1 MAGKIQREELR
12 EKMERGDDFVL
23 LEALAP
29 EEFERGH
36 LPGARNLPPDRVE
49 QLASKRIPSKDSEVV
64 VYCASADCDAS
75 VKTARKLEELGYTNV
90 IDYEGGKA
98 DWKSADLASV

>member
-1 MAGKIQREELR
+1 MASKIERRELR

-29 EEFERGH
+29 EEFEKGH
-36 LPGARNLPPDRVE
+36 LPGARNLPPNRVQE
-49 QLASKRIPSKDSEVV
+49 LASERIPSKDSEVI

-75 VKTARKLEELGYTNV
+75 VKAARELEELGYTNV
-90 IDYEGGKA
+90 LHYEGGKA
-98 DWKSADLASV
+98 DWKEAELATV

>member
-1 MAGKIQREELR
+1 MASKIEREALR
-12 EKMERGDDFVL
+12 QKMERGDDFVL
-23 LEALAP
+23 LETLAP
-29 EEFERGH
+29 EEFEKGH

-49 QLASKRIPSKDSEVV
+49 ELAAERIPSKDAEVV

-90 IDYEGGKA
+90 VDYEGGKA
-98 DWKSADLASV
+98 DWKAADLVTV